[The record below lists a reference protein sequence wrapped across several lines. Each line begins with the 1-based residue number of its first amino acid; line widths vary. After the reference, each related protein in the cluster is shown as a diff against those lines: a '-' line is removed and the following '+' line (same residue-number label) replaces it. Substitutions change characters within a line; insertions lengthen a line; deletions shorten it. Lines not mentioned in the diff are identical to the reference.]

1 MIKKKISKKDLDDWK
16 SFLADPSVIQ
26 DKDSVNEEIL
36 SSKKRFSFD
45 FHGYSI
51 NEANK
56 KVSEIINFCYEKKI
70 SEIIFVTGKGSHSK
84 PNDDVYASKDQNI
97 LKNTIPNFIKN
108 NIELSSK
115 IKYIKHPDQEQ
126 GGTGALLIK
135 LKKL

>member
-56 KVSEIINFCYEKKI
+56 NKVKNIEFKCLDIRNLKKENNKTYDYIITKRSIQNLTKWSYQKKVIDNLHLFSKKKI
-70 SEIIFVTGKGSHSK
+70 
-84 PNDDVYASKDQNI
+84 
-97 LKNTIPNFIKN
+97 KNTV
-108 NIELSSK
+108 
-115 IKYIKHPDQEQ
+115 D
-126 GGTGALLIK
+126 
-135 LKKL
+135 

>member
-16 SFLADPSVIQ
+16 SFLADLSVIK
-26 DKDSVNEEIL
+26 DKDSINDDI
-36 SSKKRFSFD
+36 SSRKKRFRFD

-70 SEIIFVTGKGSHSK
+70 SEIIFVTGKGSHSR
-84 PNDDVYASKDQNI
+84 PNDDVYISKDQNI
-97 LKNTIPNFIKN
+97 LKNTIPDFIKN
-108 NIELSSK
+108 DIELSSK
-115 IKYIKHPDQEQ
+115 IKYIKHPDQQQ
-126 GGTGALLIK
+126 GGAGALLIK